1 MALPD
6 MFMQELKAK
15 NNIADVVSSY
25 VSLKR
30 RGRNMVGL
38 CPFHNEKTPS
48 FNIYPDNGSFFCFG
62 CEAGGDVITFIRKI
76 ENLDYME
83 SVKFLAQRA
92 GMTVPESGY
101 DEGLSKMR
109 SKILEINRETAR
121 FYHSVLNSAN
131 GKAGME
137 YFLKRGLHPNTI
149 RHFGLGY
156 SPDSR
161 FELVNHLSKLGYKA
175 NEMIAANVA
184 VQTRNGHA
192 MDRFHSRAMFPIIDL
207 RGNVI
212 AFGGRILTDEKPK
225 YLNTGDTL
233 VFQKSESLF
242 AMNFAKNSCANQLI
256 LAEGYMDVIALHQ
269 AGFENTVATLGTAL
283 TLSQARLMARYT
295 KEVVLCYDS
304 DEAGQRA
311 ASRAIPI
318 LRSAGLLVRI
328 ITIPGNKD
336 PDEFIRSH
344 GAEGALRFKKLI
356 ESGGNDVEYALEKIK
371 RQYNV
376 QSDSGRVNYLREA
389 ISVLAQIENDIE
401 RDVYAGR
408 LSEETKVDKGTI
420 ISQAKTQRR
429 RDNKKREENSF
440 KQIENSLSFIKDDV
454 NPQKHEFFR
463 AANAEEAIIAYLFA
477 HPDATEYIN
486 KKITSDVFCTDFNRR
501 VFEILTKKISY
512 GNLSNITL
520 TDISEALTSSEI
532 NAVARILAKRNEVPN
547 SREDIEECI
556 KTLQYEKKKATAN
569 DVNNLQTDDLKNYL
583 EMLRKSKS

>member
-62 CEAGGDVITFIRKI
+62 CEAGGDVITFIRRI

-121 FYHSVLNSAN
+121 FYHSVLNSPQ
-131 GKAGME
+131 GKAGMD

-156 SPDSR
+156 SPEGR
-161 FELVNHLSKLGYKA
+161 FELVNHLTKLGYKP

-242 AMNFAKNSCANQLI
+242 AMNFAKNGCANQLI

-311 ASRAIPI
+311 SSRAIPI

-328 ITIPGNKD
+328 VTVPGNKD

-371 RQYNV
+371 RQYNI

-389 ISVLAQIENDIE
+389 ITVLSQIENDIE

-408 LSEETKVDKGTI
+408 LSQETGVDKGTLVT
-420 ISQAKTQRR
+420 QAKNQRR
-429 RDNKKREENSF
+429 RRYYLGPLACRKYPR
-440 KQIENSLSFIKDDV
+440 
-454 NPQKHEFFR
+454 FR
-463 AANAEEAIIAYLFA
+463 SW
-477 HPDATEYIN
+477 H
-486 KKITSDVFCTDFNRR
+486 
-501 VFEILTKKISY
+501 
-512 GNLSNITL
+512 
-520 TDISEALTSSEI
+520 
-532 NAVARILAKRNEVPN
+532 
-547 SREDIEECI
+547 
-556 KTLQYEKKKATAN
+556 
-569 DVNNLQTDDLKNYL
+569 
-583 EMLRKSKS
+583 